1 MEYIQM
7 HGNAGS
13 ECNICNGT
21 VSALYDKYA
30 LFMAR
35 NKLRILE
42 KLESWHLTQTYNKC
56 IFASHIN
63 QR

>member
-1 MEYIQM
+1 MEYMQM

-30 LFMAR
+30 IFMAR

-42 KLESWHLTQTYNKC
+42 KLE
-56 IFASHIN
+56 
-63 QR
+63 